1 MKNIS
6 KRIACVALSLLCV
19 FMSTYTVYADNSGES
34 NWEHLSNGHVVVNGV
49 EYEPMEE
56 DQVAHEIMFI
66 LNKLGVVGK
75 IYKGIVDISASIE
88 ILGKTGCL
96 VRDDAGNIYVRT
108 DRKTEDGDNIKFSSD
123 YVNGVRNGIADIIET
138 EDGYAFIPTFKVS
151 SIPSHYFLDE
161 NYYSWY
167 AKFCK
172 YIAQGNYIG
181 FVGRSGYPALCG
193 LYASCIDLNN
203 IDAFVGDYTNASAP
217 TSFSRWGDDYFNA
230 FLPSFNCYAYKN
242 GLPLSFNYYR
252 GMPDASSDYST
263 NLEAQSSFLF
273 FISSGIRCK
282 FFQSDGSLCDDG
294 VFFMYTSDG
303 HAVKVYKSK
312 DAYVKYIDAHGTQ
325 NFYTSNTYNN
335 YNVNNDNS
343 ITINKK
349 VYNDTDYETINNNN
363 YTTINN
369 TVNKYYEK
377 NNTTI
382 DTSSIED
389 IIKKFQDDQAKRDQE
404 LLDKVEDNNNKTDEG
419 NQINKETNEK
429 LDKIYEI
436 LQQIAGSLSGGGSGG
451 TGSDF
456 DMNTLIQMLNN
467 LQLSLDTMWQVDL
480 KQIQSNLNT
489 IVNDLKSDNAD
500 SKSILE
506 DIYKTQRQILE
517 LQEANLNQNKT
528 FFDSVIDYLKKITHA
543 LTAGNI
549 IDTLDTLLNLKDDVD
564 GLSDFVDGIVGD
576 IEPTVSLMK
585 TKFPTSIPWDIIAV
599 ISVMACDPQT
609 PRFEIPIN
617 IDIMGQKYEDVLV
630 IDLEQFNRVAR
641 FGRALL
647 SVMFTLWLLLV
658 TKRLLYGGES

>member
-19 FMSTYTVYADNSGES
+19 FTSTYTVYADNSGES
-34 NWEHLSNGHVVVNGV
+34 NWKHLSNGHVVVNGV

-56 DQVAHEIMFI
+56 NQVMHELSYIA
-66 LNKLGVVGK
+66 NKLGVVGK
-75 IYKGIVDISASIE
+75 ILKGTADFGMSIE
-88 ILGKTGCL
+88 ILSGTGAM
-96 VRDDAGNIYVRT
+96 VRDDAGNIYMKT

-123 YVNGVRNGIADIIET
+123 YVNGVRNGIADIIQT
-138 EDGYAFIPTFKVS
+138 EDGYIFYPTYKYLFSAAYIGNDYWAEQYNSFEDKISSSPYEVFRVDVDFQDNGFISSFELIDFTGCDFYIDGSDDSFFHIGVGKGGRFYSSYYDTVFISYFSSDGFTKCSVKVPTFLYKV
-151 SIPSHYFLDE
+151 PASHVY
-161 NYYSWY
+161 
-167 AKFCK
+167 
-172 YIAQGNYIG
+172 
-181 FVGRSGYPALCG
+181 
-193 LYASCIDLNN
+193 
-203 IDAFVGDYTNASAP
+203 
-217 TSFSRWGDDYFNA
+217 
-230 FLPSFNCYAYKN
+230 YKN
-242 GLPLSFNYYR
+242 GDTSSRYLYTKDGRAVRIWNSLSALRKYY
-252 GMPDASSDYST
+252 DSH
-263 NLEAQSSFLF
+263 
-273 FISSGIRCK
+273 
-282 FFQSDGSLCDDG
+282 G
-294 VFFMYTSDG
+294 V
-303 HAVKVYKSK
+303 
-312 DAYVKYIDAHGTQ
+312 Q

-389 IIKKFQDDQAKRDQE
+389 IIKKFQDNQAKHDKE

-419 NQINKETNEK
+419 NKINKETNEK

-436 LQQIAGSLSGGGSGG
+436 LKQIAGSLSGGGSGG
-451 TGSDF
+451 TESDF

-506 DIYKTQRQILE
+506 DIYKTQQQILE
-517 LQEANLNQNKT
+517 LQQANLNQNKT

-549 IDTLDTLLNLKDDVD
+549 IDTLDTLLNLKDDAD

>member
-19 FMSTYTVYADNSGES
+19 FMSTYTVYADNSGER
-34 NWEHLSNGHVVVNGV
+34 NWEHLSNGHVVVDGV

-75 IYKGIVDISASIE
+75 IYKGIVDVAASIE

-96 VRDDAGNIYVRT
+96 VRDDAGNIYVKT

-123 YVNGVRNGIADIIET
+123 YVNGVRNSIADIIQT
-138 EDGYAFIPTFKVS
+138 EDGFSYVPTLKFDCLPYSYFSCDSAYDDFKKWGRLVS
-151 SIPSHYFLDE
+151 S
-161 NYYSWY
+161 
-167 AKFCK
+167 
-172 YIAQGNYIG
+172 GNYIG
-181 FVGRSGYPALCG
+181 GMIKGPFPIQQYYNFRIADISSVKYLYFTSPLNESEDIPFPNAAIGFHNGIRPIDVRGGIVWNYDDLSDLRDDGGGAWYYGTSISKFYSKGYGYEICA
-193 LYASCIDLNN
+193 
-203 IDAFVGDYTNASAP
+203 YT
-217 TSFSRWGDDYFNA
+217 W
-230 FLPSFNCYAYKN
+230 
-242 GLPLSFNYYR
+242 
-252 GMPDASSDYST
+252 SSDGRALKIYNS
-263 NLEAQSSFLF
+263 LEAVENVE
-273 FISSGIRCK
+273 K
-282 FFQSDGSLCDDG
+282 
-294 VFFMYTSDG
+294 
-303 HAVKVYKSK
+303 K
-312 DAYVKYIDAHGTQ
+312 HGLQ

-436 LQQIAGSLSGGGSGG
+436 LQQIAGSLSGGSGG
-451 TGSDF
+451 DSGSDF

-506 DIYKTQRQILE
+506 DIYKTQQQILE
-517 LQEANLNQNKT
+517 VQQANLNQNKT

-549 IDTLDTLLNLKDDVD
+549 IDTLDTLLNLKDDAD
-564 GLSDFVDGIVGD
+564 GLSDFVDGVVGD

-630 IDLEQFNRVAR
+630 IDLEQFDRVAR

>member
-6 KRIACVALSLLCV
+6 KRIACVVLSLLCV
-19 FMSTYTVYADNSGES
+19 FMSTYTVYADNRGES

-56 DQVAHEIMFI
+56 NQVMHELSYIA
-66 LNKLGVVGK
+66 NKLGVVGK
-75 IYKGIVDISASIE
+75 ILKGTANFGMSIE
-88 ILGKTGCL
+88 ILSGTGAM
-96 VRDDAGNIYVRT
+96 VRDDAGNIYMKT

-123 YVNGVRNGIADIIET
+123 YVNGVRNGIADIIDT
-138 EDGYAFIPTFKVS
+138 QDGFAYIPTHRVDCIPSYYFYKSENYEWYVNFCQRVKTGEYLGFLGEPYS
-151 SIPSHYFLDE
+151 PKELQSPAYGLYDISGIDAFYGDYSKTSIPSYSCVYLTPYFSCRAIK
-161 NYYSWY
+161 N
-167 AKFCK
+167 
-172 YIAQGNYIG
+172 G
-181 FVGRSGYPALCG
+181 FEYELPFTNSNRTSYPDFSFNGYTV
-193 LYASCIDLNN
+193 NN
-203 IDAFVGDYTNASAP
+203 IDFYINMSL
-217 TSFSRWGDDYFNA
+217 FSQ
-230 FLPSFNCYAYKN
+230 
-242 GLPLSFNYYR
+242 YR
-252 GMPDASSDYST
+252 NSDWT
-263 NLEAQSSFLF
+263 QQEALH
-273 FISSGIRCK
+273 
-282 FFQSDGSLCDDG
+282 
-294 VFFMYTSDG
+294 FMFTSDG
-303 HAVKVYKSK
+303 RAIKVYKTR
-312 DAYVKYIDAHGTQ
+312 DAYIKTLENHGVQ

-363 YTTINN
+363 YTTINS

-404 LLDKVEDNNNKTDEG
+404 LLDKVEDNNNKTNEG

-436 LQQIAGSLSGGGSGG
+436 LQQIAGSLSGGSGG
-451 TGSDF
+451 DSGASGSDF

-506 DIYKTQRQILE
+506 DIYKTQQQILE
-517 LQEANLNQNKT
+517 LQQANLNQNKT

-549 IDTLDTLLNLKDDVD
+549 IDTLDTLLNLKDDAD

-576 IEPTVSLMK
+576 IEPAVSLMK

>member
-34 NWEHLSNGHVVVNGV
+34 NWEHLSNGHVIVNGV

-56 DQVAHEIMFI
+56 KQVVHEVMYI
-66 LNKLGVVGK
+66 LNKLGVFGK
-75 IYKGIVDISASIE
+75 IEKGILDFGFSLE
-88 ILGKTGCL
+88 ILSNSGTL
-96 VRDDAGNIYVRT
+96 VRDDSGNIYMKA
-108 DRKTEDGDNIKFSSD
+108 DRKTEDEDNIKFGSD
-123 YVNGVRNGIADIIET
+123 YVNSVRNGIANIIQT
-138 EDGYAFIPTFKVS
+138 EDGFFYMPTTNRLVPDSYLRNEDSVVIYNNCFKPFVS
-151 SIPSHYFLDE
+151 GCADNNYLFMNSGWTSGILYSDNCIGYSIPYSYDFYVEEIGTTPEKYF
-161 NYYSWY
+161 
-167 AKFCK
+167 
-172 YIAQGNYIG
+172 IIG
-181 FVGRSGYPALCG
+181 FGNGTVTDCDLSCRGQSFTSMYGNNYSIDGFR
-193 LYASCIDLNN
+193 LYASDLMIHTDGEKSRISYLYSATCKPLKVWNN
-203 IDAFVGDYTNASAP
+203 QES
-217 TSFSRWGDDYFNA
+217 
-230 FLPSFNCYAYKN
+230 LLK
-242 GLPLSFNYYR
+242 YYR
-252 GMPDASSDYST
+252 SD
-263 NLEAQSSFLF
+263 
-273 FISSGIRCK
+273 
-282 FFQSDGSLCDDG
+282 
-294 VFFMYTSDG
+294 
-303 HAVKVYKSK
+303 
-312 DAYVKYIDAHGTQ
+312 GTQ

-343 ITINKK
+343 ITINKQ

-369 TVNKYYEK
+369 TVKNYYEE
-377 NNTTI
+377 NNSKI
-382 DTSSIED
+382 DTSSVED
-389 IIKKFQDDQAKRDQE
+389 IIKKYQEDQAKRDQE

-419 NQINKETNEK
+419 NEISKETNEK

-436 LQQIAGSLSGGGSGG
+436 LQQIASSLSGGDSG
-451 TGSDF
+451 TSGSDF

-489 IVNDLKSDNAD
+489 IVNDLKSDNTD

-506 DIYKTQRQILE
+506 DIYKTQQQILE
-517 LQEANLNQNKT
+517 LQQANLNQNKT
-528 FFDSVIDYLKKITHA
+528 FFDAIIDYLKKITHA
-543 LTAGNI
+543 LTVGNI
-549 IDTLDTLLNLKDDVD
+549 IDTLDSLLNLKDDAD
-564 GLSDFVDGIVGD
+564 GLSDFVNGIVGD

-609 PRFEIPIN
+609 PKFEIPIN

-630 IDLEQFNRVAR
+630 IDLKQFDRVAR

-647 SVMFTLWLLLV
+647 SVMFTLWLLLI

>member
-6 KRIACVALSLLCV
+6 KRIACVVLSLLCV

-56 DQVAHEIMFI
+56 NQVMHELSYIA
-66 LNKLGVVGK
+66 NKLGVVGK
-75 IYKGIVDISASIE
+75 ILKGTANFGMSIE
-88 ILGKTGCL
+88 ILFGTGAM
-96 VRDDAGNIYVRT
+96 VRDDAGNIYMKT

-138 EDGYAFIPTFKVS
+138 QDGYVFIPTYK
-151 SIPSHYFLDE
+151 P
-161 NYYSWY
+161 
-167 AKFCK
+167 
-172 YIAQGNYIG
+172 
-181 FVGRSGYPALCG
+181 
-193 LYASCIDLNN
+193 N
-203 IDAFVGDYTNASAP
+203 I
-217 TSFSRWGDDYFNA
+217 
-230 FLPSFNCYAYKN
+230 LPSYYFESNSAYQHYLEMCSKATSSYCI
-242 GLPLSFNYYR
+242 GSI
-252 GMPDASSDYST
+252 DTSSHSDYS
-263 NLEAQSSFLF
+263 LIKMGMIPIEAST
-273 FISSGIRCK
+273 
-282 FFQSDGSLCDDG
+282 SL
-294 VFFMYTSDG
+294 VLYS
-303 HAVKVYKSK
+303 
-312 DAYVKYIDAHGTQ
+312 AYVKGESEYTVQFYDADLHRFDANSFTYRSYSDDVKLWSTYSNYTYPLFVPDSNLFDRYGKERIFFTYSSDGRALKVFLDKSFLVKNRENHGVQ

-436 LQQIAGSLSGGGSGG
+436 LQQIAGSLSGGDSGG
-451 TGSDF
+451 AGSDF

-467 LQLSLDTMWQVDL
+467 LQLSLDTMWKVDL

-506 DIYKTQRQILE
+506 DIYKTQQQILE
-517 LQEANLNQNKT
+517 LQQANLNQNKT

-549 IDTLDTLLNLKDDVD
+549 IDTLDTLLNLKDDAD

-576 IEPTVSLMK
+576 IEPAVSLMK

-658 TKRLLYGGES
+658 TKRLLYGGEA

>member
-6 KRIACVALSLLCV
+6 KRIACVVLSLLCV
-19 FMSTYTVYADNSGES
+19 FVSTYTVYADNSGES

-56 DQVAHEIMFI
+56 NQVMHELSYIA
-66 LNKLGVVGK
+66 NKLGVVGK
-75 IYKGIVDISASIE
+75 ILKGTANFGMSIE
-88 ILGKTGCL
+88 ILSGTGAM
-96 VRDDAGNIYVRT
+96 VRDDAGNIYMKT

-123 YVNGVRNGIADIIET
+123 YVNGVRNGIADIIQT
-138 EDGYAFIPTFKVS
+138 EDGYIFYPTYKYLFSAAYIGNDYWAEQYNSFKDKITSSPYEVFRVDVDFRDDGFISSFELLDLTGCDFYIDSSDDSVFHIGVGKGERFYSSYYETVFINYFSSDGFTNCSLGVPTFLYKDS
-151 SIPSHYFLDE
+151 ASHVY
-161 NYYSWY
+161 
-167 AKFCK
+167 
-172 YIAQGNYIG
+172 
-181 FVGRSGYPALCG
+181 
-193 LYASCIDLNN
+193 
-203 IDAFVGDYTNASAP
+203 
-217 TSFSRWGDDYFNA
+217 
-230 FLPSFNCYAYKN
+230 YKN
-242 GLPLSFNYYR
+242 G
-252 GMPDASSDYST
+252 D
-263 NLEAQSSFLF
+263 
-273 FISSGIRCK
+273 ISSRY
-282 FFQSDGSLCDDG
+282 L
-294 VFFMYTSDG
+294 YTKDG
-303 HAVKVYKSK
+303 HAVKIWNSSS
-312 DAYVKYIDAHGTQ
+312 ALRKYYDSHGVQ

-436 LQQIAGSLSGGGSGG
+436 LQQIAGSLSGGSGGGSGAS
-451 TGSDF
+451 GSDF

-489 IVNDLKSDNAD
+489 IVNNLKSDNAD

-506 DIYKTQRQILE
+506 DIYKTQQQILE
-517 LQEANLNQNKT
+517 LQQANLNQNKT

-549 IDTLDTLLNLKDDVD
+549 IDTLDTLLNLKDDAD

-599 ISVMACDPQT
+599 ISVMACEPQT
-609 PRFEIPIN
+609 PRFEIPVN

-630 IDLEQFNRVAR
+630 IDLEQFDRVAR

>member
-6 KRIACVALSLLCV
+6 KRIACVTLSLLCV
-19 FMSTYTVYADNSGES
+19 FMSTYTVYAGNSAEGD
-34 NWEHLSNGHVVVNGV
+34 WEHLSNGHVVVNGV
-49 EYEPMEE
+49 EYEPMEHN
-56 DQVAHEIMFI
+56 QYAREIFAI
-66 LNKLGVVGK
+66 ANKLGIVGK
-75 IYKGIVDISASIE
+75 GATSLANTALV
-88 ILGKTGCL
+88 LGDFAIK
-96 VRDDAGNIYVRT
+96 DDAGNMYFRI

-138 EDGYAFIPTFKVS
+138 QDGYILYPTFNYLFSASYFESDYWAEQYDSIKSNMLSSPYSVFKVDVDFYGGGFIS
-151 SIPSHYFLDE
+151 DFKCLGFSDCEF
-161 NYYSWY
+161 
-167 AKFCK
+167 
-172 YIAQGNYIG
+172 YIDHSDDIG
-181 FVGRSGYPALCG
+181 FYIKIFHDSKFYTSTYGVECFNFYLNYSESKTLLLPFL
-193 LYASCIDLNN
+193 LYKD
-203 IDAFVGDYTNASAP
+203 
-217 TSFSRWGDDYFNA
+217 TSRVK
-230 FLPSFNCYAYKN
+230 YKN
-242 GLPLSFNYYR
+242 DDLSSR
-252 GMPDASSDYST
+252 
-263 NLEAQSSFLF
+263 FLF
-273 FISSGIRCK
+273 TR
-282 FFQSDGSLCDDG
+282 
-294 VFFMYTSDG
+294 DG
-303 HAVKVYKSK
+303 HAVRLWLSSSYLR
-312 DAYVKYIDAHGTQ
+312 KYYESHGIQ

-436 LQQIAGSLSGGGSGG
+436 LQQIAGSLSGGSGG
-451 TGSDF
+451 DSGASGSDF

-506 DIYKTQRQILE
+506 DIYKTQQQILE
-517 LQEANLNQNKT
+517 VQQANLDQNKT

-549 IDTLDTLLNLKDDVD
+549 IDTLDTLLNLKDDAD

-599 ISVMACDPQT
+599 VSVMACDPQT

>member
-6 KRIACVALSLLCV
+6 KRIACVTLSLLCV

-34 NWEHLSNGHVVVNGV
+34 NWEHLSNGHVVVDGV

-75 IYKGIVDISASIE
+75 IYKGIVDVATSIE

-96 VRDDAGNIYVRT
+96 VRDDAGNIYVKT
-108 DRKTEDGDNIKFSSD
+108 DRKTENGDNIKFSSD

-138 EDGYAFIPTFKVS
+138 QDGYIFIPTYK
-151 SIPSHYFLDE
+151 P
-161 NYYSWY
+161 
-167 AKFCK
+167 
-172 YIAQGNYIG
+172 
-181 FVGRSGYPALCG
+181 
-193 LYASCIDLNN
+193 N
-203 IDAFVGDYTNASAP
+203 I
-217 TSFSRWGDDYFNA
+217 
-230 FLPSFNCYAYKN
+230 LPSYYFESNSAYQ
-242 GLPLSFNYYR
+242 YYLEMCSKATSSHCI
-252 GMPDASSDYST
+252 GSIDTTNSAYSDYRLIEMNMIPLESST
-263 NLEAQSSFLF
+263 
-273 FISSGIRCK
+273 
-282 FFQSDGSLCDDG
+282 SL
-294 VFFMYTSDG
+294 VLYS
-303 HAVKVYKSK
+303 
-312 DAYVKYIDAHGTQ
+312 AYVKGKSEYTVQFYDADLHRFDANSFTYRSYSDEVKLWSTSSNYTYSLFVPDSNLFDRYGKERILFTYSSDGKALKVFLDKSFLVKNRENHGVQ

-349 VYNDTDYETINNNN
+349 VYNDTDYKTINNNN

-436 LQQIAGSLSGGGSGG
+436 LQQIAGSLSGGSGG
-451 TGSDF
+451 DSGASGSDF

-489 IVNDLKSDNAD
+489 IVNDLKSD
-500 SKSILE
+500 KVQF
-506 DIYKTQRQILE
+506 TR
-517 LQEANLNQNKT
+517 
-528 FFDSVIDYLKKITHA
+528 DYT
-543 LTAGNI
+543 G
-549 IDTLDTLLNLKDDVD
+549 
-564 GLSDFVDGIVGD
+564 
-576 IEPTVSLMK
+576 
-585 TKFPTSIPWDIIAV
+585 
-599 ISVMACDPQT
+599 
-609 PRFEIPIN
+609 
-617 IDIMGQKYEDVLV
+617 
-630 IDLEQFNRVAR
+630 
-641 FGRALL
+641 
-647 SVMFTLWLLLV
+647 
-658 TKRLLYGGES
+658 

>member
-6 KRIACVALSLLCV
+6 KRIACIALSLLCV
-19 FMSTYTVYADNSGES
+19 FMSTYTVYAGNSAEGD
-34 NWEHLSNGHVVVNGV
+34 WEHLSNGHVVVNGV
-49 EYEPMEE
+49 EYEPMEHN
-56 DQVAHEIMFI
+56 QYAREIFAI
-66 LNKLGVVGK
+66 ANKLGIVGK
-75 IYKGIVDISASIE
+75 GATSLAN
-88 ILGKTGCL
+88 TAL
-96 VRDDAGNIYVRT
+96 VLSDFAIKDDAGNMYFRI

-123 YVNGVRNGIADIIET
+123 YVNGVRNGIANIIQT
-138 EDGYAFIPTFKVS
+138 EDGYSFVPTLKCPNIPFSFFKDERAFDCYYKYYKETFS
-151 SIPSHYFLDE
+151 SGNFIGVIDGDT
-161 NYYSWY
+161 
-167 AKFCK
+167 
-172 YIAQGNYIG
+172 YIAYNSWSQLANLDDTKYLYFDSSFFDTRFDGVQGNRIVFHNG
-181 FVGRSGYPALCG
+181 VKPVEIADHT
-193 LYASCIDLNN
+193 IDLSSSLSDFHGQYYDY
-203 IDAFVGDYTNASAP
+203 IDYYATYP
-217 TSFSRWGDDYFNA
+217 TWKVNDKGTTR
-230 FLPSFNCYAYKN
+230 
-242 GLPLSFNYYR
+242 
-252 GMPDASSDYST
+252 
-263 NLEAQSSFLF
+263 
-273 FISSGIRCK
+273 I
-282 FFQSDGSLCDDG
+282 LCI
-294 VFFMYTSDG
+294 YTSDG
-303 HAVKVYKSK
+303 RTLKVYNSLKSLEN
-312 DAYVKYIDAHGTQ
+312 AIDNHGVQ

-349 VYNDTDYETINNNN
+349 VYNDTDYESINNNN
-363 YTTINN
+363 YTTINK
-369 TVNKYYEK
+369 TVNNYYEE
-377 NNTTI
+377 NNSTI
-382 DTSSIED
+382 DTSSVED
-389 IIKKFQDDQAKRDQE
+389 IIKKFQEDQAKRDQE
-404 LLDKVEDNNNKTDEG
+404 LLDKVEDNNNKTDKG

-436 LQQIAGSLSGGGSGG
+436 LQQIAGSLSGGSGG
-451 TGSDF
+451 DSGASGSDF

-506 DIYKTQRQILE
+506 DIYKTQQQILE
-517 LQEANLNQNKT
+517 VQQANLNQNKT

-549 IDTLDTLLNLKDDVD
+549 IDTLDTLLNLKDDAD
-564 GLSDFVDGIVGD
+564 GLGDFVDGIVGD
-576 IEPTVSLMK
+576 IKPTVSLMK

-630 IDLEQFNRVAR
+630 IDLEQFDRVAR

>member
-34 NWEHLSNGHVVVNGV
+34 NWEHLSNGHVIVNGV

-56 DQVAHEIMFI
+56 NQVMHELSYIA
-66 LNKLGVVGK
+66 NKLGVVGK
-75 IYKGIVDISASIE
+75 VLKGTADFGMSIE
-88 ILGKTGCL
+88 ILSGTGAM
-96 VRDDAGNIYVRT
+96 VRDDAGNIYMKT

-123 YVNGVRNGIADIIET
+123 YVNGVRNGIADIIQT
-138 EDGYAFIPTFKVS
+138 ADGFSYVPTLKFDCLPYSYFSCDSAYDDFKKWGRLVS
-151 SIPSHYFLDE
+151 S
-161 NYYSWY
+161 
-167 AKFCK
+167 
-172 YIAQGNYIG
+172 GNYIG
-181 FVGRSGYPALCG
+181 GMIKGPFPIQQYYNFIIADISSVKYLYFTSPLNESEDIPFPHAAIGFHNGIRPIDVRGGIVWNYDDLSNLRDDGGCAWYYGTSISKFYSKGDGYEKCA
-193 LYASCIDLNN
+193 
-203 IDAFVGDYTNASAP
+203 YT
-217 TSFSRWGDDYFNA
+217 W
-230 FLPSFNCYAYKN
+230 
-242 GLPLSFNYYR
+242 
-252 GMPDASSDYST
+252 SSDGRTLKIYNS
-263 NLEAQSSFLF
+263 LEAVENAE
-273 FISSGIRCK
+273 K
-282 FFQSDGSLCDDG
+282 NHG
-294 VFFMYTSDG
+294 V
-303 HAVKVYKSK
+303 
-312 DAYVKYIDAHGTQ
+312 Q

-389 IIKKFQDDQAKRDQE
+389 IIKNFQDDQAKRDQE

-436 LQQIAGSLSGGGSGG
+436 LQQIAGSLSGGSGG
-451 TGSDF
+451 DSGASGSDF

-506 DIYKTQRQILE
+506 DIYKTQQQILE
-517 LQEANLNQNKT
+517 VQQANLNQNKT

-549 IDTLDTLLNLKDDVD
+549 IDTLDTLLNLKDDAD

-630 IDLEQFNRVAR
+630 IDLEQFDRVAR